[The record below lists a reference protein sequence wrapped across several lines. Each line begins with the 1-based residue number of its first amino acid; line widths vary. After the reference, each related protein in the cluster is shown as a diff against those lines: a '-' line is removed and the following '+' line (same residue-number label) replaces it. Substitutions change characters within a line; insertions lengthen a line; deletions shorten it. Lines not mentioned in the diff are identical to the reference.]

1 MMHWLRNAAI
11 GVKVSMTPAV
21 GVVCLALM
29 GMVGW
34 YANVTLG
41 DSLSALA
48 EKRLPRVIRFNELQ
62 GEVVAVHKLLSQ
74 SLVWEGAG
82 YKAERIA
89 QLDSRIRAELDR
101 VGTLI
106 AALAA
111 DATLDD
117 TERTHAQKLQADFV
131 KFRKFTGDVLDMKT
145 GMLNNAAGFLTNVDE
160 LYASI
165 MSSFAALVDYEKAL
179 AVALAKDGRDL
190 AARNNVVILGSTLG
204 AALLAA
210 GCAWLAALLIVRPLR
225 QAASLAMAMSKG
237 DFVSTEPT
245 QASRDATGRV
255 LLALGEVSGNLGRIV
270 RDIRATADH
279 VHQASEEIATGNV
292 DLAQRTE
299 TTVAALQR
307 TAASLEQL
315 TGTIRQTA
323 DHAQQANGM
332 ARHATAVA
340 HEGGTAVADVVTTME
355 CIDAQAKKIG
365 EIIGVIDSLAFQT
378 NILALNAAVEA
389 ARAGE
394 HGRGFAVVAQEVR
407 SLAQRSA
414 ASAREIRVLIASSVE
429 QVQQGSQ
436 KVHAAGATMQR
447 IVESIQTVSGTV
459 DAISRAAA
467 EQAQG
472 VEQVNGAVAEMDRNT
487 QQNAALVVQAR
498 SATEALKGQAQ
509 RLAQSIA
516 TLRTG

>member
-11 GVKVSMTPAV
+11 GLKVSMAPAV
-21 GVVCLALM
+21 GVLCLAFM
-29 GMVGW
+29 GGVGW

-48 EKRLPRVIRFNELQ
+48 EERMPRVIRFNELQ
-62 GEVVAVHKLLSQ
+62 HEVVSVNKLISQ

-89 QLDSRIRAELDR
+89 ELDRRVRAELDR

-106 AALAA
+106 AGLAA
-111 DATLDD
+111 DASLDEM
-117 TERTHAQKLQADFV
+117 ERTHAQKLQADFA
-131 KFRKFTGDVLDMKT
+131 KFSKFSGEVLDMKT

-160 LYASI
+160 LYASM
-165 MSSFAALVDYEKAL
+165 MSTFGKLVEHEKAL
-179 AVALAKDGRDL
+179 AMAVATGGRELAS
-190 AARNNVVILGSTLG
+190 RNNVIILSSSLG

-237 DFVSTEPT
+237 DFVNSAPT
-245 QASRDATGRV
+245 QTSRDATGRV
-255 LLALGEVSGNLGRIV
+255 LMALGEVSGNLGRIV
-270 RDIRATADH
+270 RDIRTTSEH
-279 VHQASEEIATGNV
+279 VHQASQEIASGNV
-292 DLAQRTE
+292 DLSQRTE

-323 DHAQQANGM
+323 DHAERANGM
-332 ARHATAVA
+332 ARQATTVA
-340 HEGGTAVADVVTTME
+340 DEGGAAVADVVATMQS
-355 CIDAQAKKIG
+355 IDAQAKKIG

-414 ASAREIRVLIASSVE
+414 ESAREIRVLIGSSVE
-429 QVQQGSQ
+429 QVEKGSQ
-436 KVHAAGATMQR
+436 KVQAAGATMQR
-447 IVESIQTVSGTV
+447 IVASIQTVSGTV

-467 EQAQG
+467 EQARG

-487 QQNAALVVQAR
+487 QQNAALVVQATA
-498 SATEALKGQAQ
+498 ATEALKGQAQ

-516 TLRTG
+516 TLRTD

>member
-1 MMHWLRNAAI
+1 
-11 GVKVSMTPAV
+11 
-21 GVVCLALM
+21 
-29 GMVGW
+29 
-34 YANVTLG
+34 
-41 DSLSALA
+41 
-48 EKRLPRVIRFNELQ
+48 
-62 GEVVAVHKLLSQ
+62 
-74 SLVWEGAG
+74 
-82 YKAERIA
+82 
-89 QLDSRIRAELDR
+89 
-101 VGTLI
+101 
-106 AALAA
+106 
-111 DATLDD
+111 
-117 TERTHAQKLQADFV
+117 
-131 KFRKFTGDVLDMKT
+131 
-145 GMLNNAAGFLTNVDE
+145 
-160 LYASI
+160 
-165 MSSFAALVDYEKAL
+165 
-179 AVALAKDGRDL
+179 
-190 AARNNVVILGSTLG
+190 
-204 AALLAA
+204 
-210 GCAWLAALLIVRPLR
+210 
-225 QAASLAMAMSKG
+225 
-237 DFVSTEPT
+237 
-245 QASRDATGRV
+245 
-255 LLALGEVSGNLGRIV
+255 
-270 RDIRATADH
+270 
-279 VHQASEEIATGNV
+279 
-292 DLAQRTE
+292 
-299 TTVAALQR
+299 
-307 TAASLEQL
+307 
-315 TGTIRQTA
+315 
-323 DHAQQANGM
+323 
-332 ARHATAVA
+332 
-340 HEGGTAVADVVTTME
+340 ME

-447 IVESIQTVSGTV
+447 IVDSIQTVSGTV

>member
-1 MMHWLRNAAI
+1 MHWLRNAAI
-11 GVKVSMTPAV
+11 GVKVSMAPAV
-21 GVVCLALM
+21 GVLCLAFM
-29 GMVGW
+29 GGVGW
-34 YANVTLG
+34 YANVTLR
-41 DSLSALA
+41 DSLSTLA
-48 EKRLPRVIRFNELQ
+48 DERMPRVIRFNELRD
-62 GEVVAVHKLLSQ
+62 EVVAVNKLISQ

-89 QLDSRIRAELDR
+89 ELDRRVRAELDR
-101 VGTLI
+101 VGTLV
-106 AALAA
+106 AGLAS
-111 DATLDD
+111 DATLDE
-117 TERTHAQKLQADFV
+117 TERAHAQKLQADFV
-131 KFRKFTGDVLDMKT
+131 KFRKFAGEVLDMKT

-160 LYASI
+160 LYASM
-165 MSSFAALVDYEKAL
+165 MSGFRELVGYEKAQ
-179 AVALAKDGRDL
+179 AVALAQGGREL
-190 AARNNVVILGSTLG
+190 ASHNNVIIIGSSLG

-225 QAASLAMAMSKG
+225 QASSLAMAMSKG
-237 DFVSTEPT
+237 DFTSAHAAQT
-245 QASRDATGRV
+245 SRDATGRV
-255 LLALGEVSGNLGRIV
+255 LMALGEVSGNLGRIV

-292 DLAQRTE
+292 DLSQRTE
-299 TTVAALQR
+299 TTAAALQR

-323 DHAQQANGM
+323 DHAERANGM
-332 ARHATAVA
+332 ARDATTVA
-340 HEGGTAVADVVTTME
+340 HEGGTAVADVVTTMQS
-355 CIDAQAKKIG
+355 IDAQAKKIG
-365 EIIGVIDSLAFQT
+365 DIIGVIDSLAFQT
-378 NILALNAAVEA
+378 KILALNAAVEA
-389 ARAGE
+389 ARAGV

-414 ASAREIRVLIASSVE
+414 ESAREIRMLIASSVQ
-429 QVQQGSQ
+429 QVEQGSQ
-436 KVHAAGATMQR
+436 KVHAAGATMLR

-467 EQAQG
+467 EQARG

-509 RLAQSIA
+509 RLAESIA
-516 TLRTG
+516 TLRTD